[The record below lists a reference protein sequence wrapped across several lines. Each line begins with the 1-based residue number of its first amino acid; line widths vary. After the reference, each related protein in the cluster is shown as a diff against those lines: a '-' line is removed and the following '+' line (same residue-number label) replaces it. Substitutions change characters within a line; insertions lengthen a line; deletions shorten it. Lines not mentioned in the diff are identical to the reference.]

1 MENGK
6 DGLKLVIK
14 DMKVPILMEISL
26 EFIRNGISQERLSKI
41 LFIVQ
46 EKGFKSMKWLEMV
59 TDIWKLIKKMV
70 S

>member
-1 MENGK
+1 MNVLIYGNK
-6 DGLKLVIK
+6 
-14 DMKVPILMEISL
+14 S
-26 EFIRNGISQERLSKI
+26 EFIRMGYGRKGSQKL